1 MEEESEIPVSRY
13 NDDRH
18 ANVWEEKVTF
28 QVEAFKLWLSLRKK
42 KSRVKFKFLLSLSWV
57 QGMVLDVVKIKVSN
71 FIK

>member
-1 MEEESEIPVSRY
+1 MLMEEESEIPVSRY

-42 KSRVKFKFLLSLSWV
+42 KSRVKFKFLLSLS
-57 QGMVLDVVKIKVSN
+57 
-71 FIK
+71 